1 MKVRLKQALQTGQAG
16 KDTYR
21 AMSRVQIRIN
31 INDSKREQ
39 EQITVQRWAQQWN
52 QNRDGETERGR
63 RINKEFELL

>member
-1 MKVRLKQALQTGQAG
+1 M
-16 KDTYR
+16 
-21 AMSRVQIRIN
+21 N
-31 INDSKREQ
+31 IGDSKREQ